1 MFTTLVR
8 ICYTGISHFSQKW
21 SKKGEGRLIALEQYR
36 LILVD
41 DEENLRRGIIHR
53 IDWEKHGFAVVGEAE
68 NGCNGLEL
76 AEQTRP
82 DVVIS
87 DIKMPFMDGLE
98 MSRQIL
104 KQQPNVKVI
113 LLSGFDDFEY
123 AQEAMTLGISEYI
136 LKPISADELEAVLD
150 KLHARI
156 TEEVQQQRSIERL
169 REHYRRSLPVLRE
182 QLLHRMLDR
191 PLEDDPIADMER
203 FEVDM
208 RAGCYAVAYLHADAP
223 AHGLDEPRELVPV
236 SVRELVENRLEK
248 TGFRFQC
255 VIRGDCAVFIVLLD
269 GVGGMSA
276 LIDTLDSICTM
287 GERSLGLVLSAGIG
301 LPVTDAKTI
310 YQSTQGAR
318 EALGYRALAGAG
330 RAIYIGDIEPNPSAR
345 FAFDEKALKR
355 LVDDIKLGKTAQLP
369 ADAEALVRCCCAEG
383 MSVQQHR
390 FCVMTI
396 LTELGK
402 LMQIYQLDISG
413 FRLEQFL
420 EDASPAALLQQLTA
434 LSRQIA
440 VSIGHGRSRS
450 VSQLVEN
457 AKEYV
462 AAHYQE
468 PTLSA
473 ERVCAHLHVS
483 QSYFSTLFKRETGE
497 NFVAHLTRIRLER
510 AVELL
515 RTSDDKAYIIA
526 EKIGLLDPNYFSYIF
541 KKQYGVSPSKY
552 REGMQ

>member
-1 MFTTLVR
+1 M
-8 ICYTGISHFSQKW
+8 
-21 SKKGEGRLIALEQYR
+21 EQYR

-41 DEENLRRGIIHR
+41 DEENLRRGIINR
-53 IDWEKHGFAVVGEAE
+53 IDWEKHGFTVVGEAE

-82 DVVIS
+82 DVIIS

-104 KQQPNVKVI
+104 RAQPNVKII

-123 AQEAMTLGISEYI
+123 AQEAMALGISEYI
-136 LKPISADELEAVLD
+136 LKPISADEFEAVLD

-156 TEEVQQQRSIERL
+156 TDEVQQQRSIERL

-191 PLEDDPIADMER
+191 PLGEDPVADMAR
-203 FEVDM
+203 FEVDL
-208 RAGCYAVAYLHADAP
+208 RAGCYTVAYLRADAP
-223 AHGLDEPRELVPV
+223 AHGMNESPELVPV
-236 SVRELVENRLEK
+236 SVRELVENRLTK
-248 TGFRFQC
+248 VGFRFQC
-255 VIRGDCAVFIVLLD
+255 VIRGDCAVLIVLLEDAD
-269 GVGGMSA
+269 GMPA
-276 LIDTLDSICTM
+276 LIDTLDGVCAM
-287 GERSLGLVLSAGIG
+287 GERSLGLALSAGIG
-301 LPVTDAKTI
+301 LPVTDPKTI
-310 YQSTQGAR
+310 YRSTQGAR
-318 EALGYRALAGAG
+318 EALGYRTLTGTG

-345 FAFDEKALKR
+345 FAFDEQALKR
-355 LVDDIKLGKTAQLP
+355 LIDDIKLGKTAQLS
-369 ADAEALVRCCCAEG
+369 ADAETLVRCCCAEG
-383 MSVQQHR
+383 RSVQQYR

-402 LMQIYQLDISG
+402 LTQVYQLDLSG

-420 EDASPAALLQQLTA
+420 EGASPAALLRQLTA
-434 LSRQIA
+434 LSLQLA
-440 VSIGHGRSRS
+440 ESIGHGRSRS
-450 VSQLVEN
+450 ASQLVEN
-457 AKEYV
+457 AREYV
-462 AAHYQE
+462 AAHYGE
-468 PTLSA
+468 PALSA

-483 QSYFSTLFKRETGE
+483 PSYFSALFKRETGE
-497 NFVAHLTRIRLER
+497 NFVAHLTRVRLER

-515 RTSDDKAYIIA
+515 RTTDDKAYIIA
-526 EKIGLLDPNYFSYIF
+526 EKIGLLDPNYFSYVF